1 MGQKG
6 LQNDGPG
13 FTTAELPPFGDK
25 RAVIFPLPLLIIVWG
40 KRSTGSI
47 AANGENAVLTPVG
60 LQVETSVSP
69 ASEQFEEINFFIC
82 HQGEPE

>member
-1 MGQKG
+1 
-6 LQNDGPG
+6 
-13 FTTAELPPFGDK
+13 
-25 RAVIFPLPLLIIVWG
+25 
-40 KRSTGSI
+40 
-47 AANGENAVLTPVG
+47 LTPVG